1 MNGATLI
8 TSNEV
13 RMNDLKDIDM
23 PKPTK
28 TYVPVSHYDLAM
40 NVGSI
45 GERVIDK
52 ELHSKKFGIARKG
65 QHMFGTFT
73 YKNPE
78 DEIGMSIGFRNS
90 YDKSMSIGVCV
101 GAKVFVCEN
110 LMMTGEVTMMRKH
123 TGNILDELNSLIFN
137 VLYNSEDKFAT
148 LQEDKESMKTVDISN
163 QEAWQTMGVLFGKGI
178 INTPQISI
186 MRKEWKNPSHND
198 FKGKS
203 LWSLYNAGTEALKTC
218 SPTRMMGSHIKLH
231 KELTALA

>member
-1 MNGATLI
+1 MGATLI

-13 RMNDLKDIDM
+13 KLEQLEAIEM
-23 PKPTK
+23 PEPTR

-40 NVGSI
+40 NVGAI

-52 ELHSKKFGIARKG
+52 ELHSKRFGLARNG
-65 QHMFGTFT
+65 QHMFATYT
-73 YKNPE
+73 YKNEE

-110 LMMTGEVTMMRKH
+110 LMMTGEVTFMRKH

-137 VLYNSEDKFAT
+137 VLYNSEDKFSQ
-148 LQEDKESMKTVDISN
+148 LQNDKESMKEIPINN
-163 QEAWQTMGVLFGKGI
+163 QRAWETMGVLFGKGI

-186 MRKEWKNPSHND
+186 MRREWKNPSHQEFD
-198 FKGKS
+198 DDS

-218 SPTRMMGSHIKLH
+218 SPTRMMSSHIKLH
-231 KELTALA
+231 RELTALA

>member
-1 MNGATLI
+1 MGATLI
-8 TSNEV
+8 TSREV
-13 RMNDLKDIDM
+13 NLGDLQNIEM
-23 PKPTK
+23 PEATN

-52 ELHSKKFGIARKG
+52 ELHSKKFGLARHG
-65 QHMFGTFT
+65 QHMFATYTF
-73 YKNPE
+73 KNDE
-78 DEIGMSIGFRNS
+78 DEVGMSIGFRNS

-110 LMMTGEVTMMRKH
+110 LMMTGEVTFMRKH
-123 TGNILDELNSLIFN
+123 TGNILDELNSLIFK
-137 VLYNSEDKFAT
+137 VLYNSDDKFVQ
-148 LQEDKESMKTVDISN
+148 LQEDKESMKEIPINN
-163 QEAWQTMGVLFGKGI
+163 QRAWETMGVLFGKGI

-186 MRKEWKNPSHND
+186 MRKEWKDPSHDEFNND
-198 FKGKS
+198 S

-218 SPTRMMGSHIKLH
+218 SPTRMMSSHIKLH

>member
-1 MNGATLI
+1 MGATLI
-8 TSNEV
+8 TSREV
-13 RMNDLKDIDM
+13 NLGDLQNIEM
-23 PKPTK
+23 PEATN

-52 ELHSKKFGIARKG
+52 ELHSKKFGLARHG
-65 QHMFGTFT
+65 QHMFATYTF
-73 YKNPE
+73 KNDE
-78 DEIGMSIGFRNS
+78 DEVGMSIGFRNS

-110 LMMTGEVTMMRKH
+110 LMMTGEVTFMRKH

-137 VLYNSEDKFAT
+137 VLYKSDDKFAQ
-148 LQEDKESMKTVDISN
+148 LQDDKESMKEIPINN
-163 QEAWQTMGVLFGKGI
+163 QRAWETMGVLFGKGI

-186 MRKEWKNPSHND
+186 MRKEWKNPSHEEFND
-198 FKGKS
+198 DS

-218 SPTRMMGSHIKLH
+218 SPTRMMSSHIKLH
-231 KELTALA
+231 RELVALA

>member
-1 MNGATLI
+1 MGATLI

-13 RMNDLKDIDM
+13 KLEQLEAIEM
-23 PKPTK
+23 PEPTR

-52 ELHSKKFGIARKG
+52 ELHSKRFGLARKG
-65 QHMFGTFT
+65 QHMFATYTF
-73 YKNPE
+73 KNDE
-78 DEIGMSIGFRNS
+78 DEVGMSIGFRNS

-110 LMMTGEVTMMRKH
+110 LMMTGEVTFMRKH
-123 TGNILDELNSLIFN
+123 TGNILDELNSLIFK
-137 VLYNSEDKFAT
+137 VLYNSEDKFVQ
-148 LQEDKESMKTVDISN
+148 LQEDKESMKEIPINN
-163 QEAWQTMGVLFGKGI
+163 QRAWETMGVLFGKGI

-186 MRKEWKNPSHND
+186 MRKEWKDPSHDEFNND
-198 FKGKS
+198 S

-218 SPTRMMGSHIKLH
+218 SPTRMMSSHIKLH
-231 KELTALA
+231 RELVALA

>member
-1 MNGATLI
+1 MGATLI
-8 TSNEV
+8 TSREV
-13 RMNDLKDIDM
+13 KLNDLETIEM
-23 PKPTK
+23 PEATN

-40 NVGSI
+40 NVGAI

-65 QHMFGTFT
+65 QHMFATYT
-73 YKNPE
+73 YKNEE

-110 LMMTGEVTMMRKH
+110 LMMTGEVTFMRKH

-137 VLYNSEDKFAT
+137 VLYKSDDKFAQ
-148 LQEDKESMKTVDISN
+148 LQDDKESMKDIPINN
-163 QEAWQTMGVLFGKGI
+163 QRAWETMGVLFGKGI

-186 MRKEWKNPSHND
+186 MRKEWKNPSHQEFD
-198 FKGKS
+198 DDS
-203 LWSLYNAGTEALKTC
+203 LWSLYNAGTESLKTC
-218 SPTRMMGSHIKLH
+218 SPTRMMSSHIKLH
-231 KELTALA
+231 RELVALA

>member
-1 MNGATLI
+1 MGATLI
-8 TSNEV
+8 TSREV
-13 RMNDLKDIDM
+13 NLGDLQNIQM
-23 PKPTK
+23 PEATN

-52 ELHSKKFGIARKG
+52 ELHSKKFGLARHG
-65 QHMFGTFT
+65 QHMFATYTF
-73 YKNPE
+73 KNDE
-78 DEIGMSIGFRNS
+78 DEVGMSIGFRNS

-110 LMMTGEVTMMRKH
+110 LMMTGEVTFMRKH
-123 TGNILDELNSLIFN
+123 TGNILDELNSLIFK
-137 VLYNSEDKFAT
+137 VLYNSEDKFVQ
-148 LQEDKESMKTVDISN
+148 LQEDKESMKEIPINN
-163 QEAWQTMGVLFGKGI
+163 QRAWETMGVLFGKGI

-186 MRKEWKNPSHND
+186 MRKEWKNPSHD
-198 FKGKS
+198 AFDDDS

-218 SPTRMMGSHIKLH
+218 SPTRMMSSHIKLH

>member
-1 MNGATLI
+1 MGATLI

-13 RMNDLKDIDM
+13 KLEQLEAIEM
-23 PKPTK
+23 PEPTR

-40 NVGSI
+40 NVGAI

-65 QHMFGTFT
+65 QHMFATYT
-73 YKNPE
+73 YKNEE

-110 LMMTGEVTMMRKH
+110 LMMTGEVTFMRKH
-123 TGNILDELNSLIFN
+123 TGNILDELNSLIFK
-137 VLYNSEDKFAT
+137 VLYNSEDKFVQ
-148 LQEDKESMKTVDISN
+148 LQEDKESMKEIPINN
-163 QEAWQTMGVLFGKGI
+163 QRAWETMGVLFGKGI

-186 MRKEWKNPSHND
+186 MRKEWKNPSHQEFED
-198 FKGKS
+198 DS

-218 SPTRMMGSHIKLH
+218 SPTRMMSSHIKLH

>member
-1 MNGATLI
+1 MGATLI

-13 RMNDLKDIDM
+13 KLEQLEAIEM
-23 PKPTK
+23 PEPTR

-40 NVGSI
+40 NVGAI

-65 QHMFGTFT
+65 QHMFATYT
-73 YKNPE
+73 YKNEE

-110 LMMTGEVTMMRKH
+110 LMMTGEVTFMRKH

-137 VLYNSEDKFAT
+137 VLYKSDDKFAQ
-148 LQEDKESMKTVDISN
+148 LQDDKESMKEIPINN
-163 QEAWQTMGVLFGKGI
+163 QRAWETMGVLFGKGI

-186 MRKEWKNPSHND
+186 MKKEWKNPSHD
-198 FKGKS
+198 AFDDDS

-218 SPTRMMGSHIKLH
+218 SPTRMMSSHIKLH
-231 KELTALA
+231 RELTALA

>member
-1 MNGATLI
+1 MGATLI

-13 RMNDLKDIDM
+13 KLEQLEAIEM
-23 PKPTK
+23 PEPTR

-40 NVGSI
+40 NVGAI

-65 QHMFGTFT
+65 QHMFATYT
-73 YKNPE
+73 YKNEE

-110 LMMTGEVTMMRKH
+110 LMMTGEVTFMRKH

-137 VLYNSEDKFAT
+137 VL
-148 LQEDKESMKTVDISN
+148 
-163 QEAWQTMGVLFGKGI
+163 
-178 INTPQISI
+178 
-186 MRKEWKNPSHND
+186 
-198 FKGKS
+198 
-203 LWSLYNAGTEALKTC
+203 
-218 SPTRMMGSHIKLH
+218 
-231 KELTALA
+231 

>member
-1 MNGATLI
+1 MGATLV

-13 RMNDLKDIDM
+13 KLEGLRDIEM
-23 PKPTK
+23 PQATNS
-28 TYVPVSHYDLAM
+28 YVPISHYDLAM

-52 ELHSKKFGIARKG
+52 ELHSKRFGTARKG

-110 LMMTGEVTMMRKH
+110 LMMTGEVTFMRKH

-137 VLYNSEDKFAT
+137 VLYNSEDKFAQ
-148 LQEDKESMKTVDISN
+148 LQEDKESMKEIDITN
-163 QEAWQTMGVLFGKGI
+163 QQAWQTMGILFGKGI

-186 MRKEWKNPSHND
+186 MRKELRNPSHVD

-218 SPTRMMGSHIKLH
+218 SPTRMMSSHIKLH

>member
-1 MNGATLI
+1 MGATLI
-8 TSNEV
+8 TSREV
-13 RMNDLKDIDM
+13 NLGDLQNIEM
-23 PKPTK
+23 PEATN

-52 ELHSKKFGIARKG
+52 ELHSKRFGLARKG
-65 QHMFGTFT
+65 QHMFATYTF
-73 YKNPE
+73 KNDE
-78 DEIGMSIGFRNS
+78 DEVGMSIGFRNS

-110 LMMTGEVTMMRKH
+110 LMMTGEVTFMRKH

-137 VLYNSEDKFAT
+137 VLYKSDDKFAQ
-148 LQEDKESMKTVDISN
+148 LQDDKESMKEIPINN
-163 QEAWQTMGVLFGKGI
+163 QRAWETMGVLFGKGI

-186 MRKEWKNPSHND
+186 MKKEWKNPSHD
-198 FKGKS
+198 AFDDDS

-218 SPTRMMGSHIKLH
+218 SPTRMMSSHIKLH
-231 KELTALA
+231 RELTALA

>member
-1 MNGATLI
+1 MGATLI

-13 RMNDLKDIDM
+13 KLEQLEAIEM
-23 PKPTK
+23 PEPTR

-40 NVGSI
+40 NVGAI

-65 QHMFGTFT
+65 QHMFATYT
-73 YKNPE
+73 YKNEE

-110 LMMTGEVTMMRKH
+110 LMMTGEVTFMRKH

-137 VLYNSEDKFAT
+137 VLYKSDDKFAQ
-148 LQEDKESMKTVDISN
+148 LQDDKESMKEIPINN
-163 QEAWQTMGVLFGKGI
+163 QRAWETMGVLFGKGI

-186 MRKEWKNPSHND
+186 MKKEWKNPSHD
-198 FKGKS
+198 AFDDDS

-218 SPTRMMGSHIKLH
+218 SPTRMMSSHIKLH

>member
-1 MNGATLI
+1 MGATLI
-8 TSNEV
+8 KSNEV
-13 RMNDLKDIDM
+13 KLEQLEAIEM
-23 PKPTK
+23 PEPTR

-40 NVGSI
+40 NVGAI

-65 QHMFGTFT
+65 QHMFATYT
-73 YKNPE
+73 YKNEE

-110 LMMTGEVTMMRKH
+110 LMMTGEVTFMRKH

-137 VLYNSEDKFAT
+137 VLYKSDDKFAQ
-148 LQEDKESMKTVDISN
+148 LQDDKESMKEIPINN
-163 QEAWQTMGVLFGKGI
+163 QRAWETMGVLFGKGI

-186 MRKEWKNPSHND
+186 MRKEWKNPSHEEFND
-198 FKGKS
+198 DS

-218 SPTRMMGSHIKLH
+218 SPTRMMSSHIKLH
-231 KELTALA
+231 RELTALA

>member
-1 MNGATLI
+1 MGATLI
-8 TSNEV
+8 TSREV
-13 RMNDLKDIDM
+13 KLDDLTAIEM
-23 PKPTK
+23 PEATN

-52 ELHSKKFGIARKG
+52 ELHSKRFGLARNG
-65 QHMFGTFT
+65 QHMFATYTF
-73 YKNPE
+73 KNDE
-78 DEIGMSIGFRNS
+78 DEVGMSIGFRNS

-110 LMMTGEVTMMRKH
+110 LMMTGEVTFMRKH
-123 TGNILDELNSLIFN
+123 TGNILEELNSLIFN
-137 VLYNSEDKFAT
+137 VLYNSEDKFST

-163 QEAWQTMGVLFGKGI
+163 QDAWSTMGVLFGKGI

-186 MRKEWKNPSHND
+186 MRKEWKNPSHDD
-198 FKGKS
+198 FKPKS

-231 KELTALA
+231 KELVAIS